1 MKKLIRLYLIPVLVI
16 IASIS
21 SFRGLAQHEMMVDL
35 SMIDGVEITPDNI
48 FRFNVLSTYDRTV
61 TAEIKGRIVY
71 RQSMITLEYKFIYNI
86 LPGLN
91 TIDAGTILPQYTFSS
106 TSLRE
111 LFQMYR
117 KLPQGL
123 FEYCVHVTP
132 DVHNTEIEQLV
143 FSQCLYQKSEDLFF
157 ITLVDPENDAK
168 IYEYNPMLAWMVN
181 YPFAQELKYKI
192 RLAEVKKGQNPVA
205 AMTRNNPIYEEGNL
219 FNTAQMYPVYARPLI
234 KDQKYVWTVDAY
246 YKDLLLGGAEPFT
259 FTIVEDSV
267 IYGIQREPS
276 YVDIRRESGAYD
288 LFAPGK
294 VKIKYELS
302 DARTDS
308 LAIRLLDRSNNEIS
322 LKKEL
327 REIQAQY
334 GDNRFELNFSEH
346 QPLKHM
352 KDYQLV
358 IKNNKKEEFRILF
371 RYVNPDFIK

>member
-1 MKKLIRLYLIPVLVI
+1 MKKLLRLYLISISVI
-16 IASIS
+16 VTSMS
-21 SFRGLAQHEMMVDL
+21 SFRGLAQHEMIVDL

-48 FRFNVLSTYDRTV
+48 FRFNVVSTYDRTV
-61 TAEIKGRIVY
+61 TAEVKGRIVY

-86 LPGLN
+86 MPGLN

-111 LFQMYR
+111 LFQTYR

-123 FEYCVHVTP
+123 FEYCVHVMP

-168 IYEYNPMLAWMVN
+168 IYEYNPMLTWMVN

-219 FNTAQMYPVYARPLI
+219 FNTGQMYPVYARPLV

-267 IYGIQREPS
+267 SESIPAEVSYYDFSVKKNEARIFAIDTLKLKYSCRYPADSLVLDFYDKSGDQVANTSLGLSSREGLN
-276 YVDIRRESGAYD
+276 YYD
-288 LFAPGK
+288 LDLIHTRKFRHKGHYY
-294 VKIKYELS
+294 V
-302 DARTDS
+302 
-308 LAIRLLDRSNNEIS
+308 
-322 LKKEL
+322 
-327 REIQAQY
+327 
-334 GDNRFELNFSEH
+334 
-346 QPLKHM
+346 
-352 KDYQLV
+352 V
-358 IKNNKKEEFRILF
+358 IKTNRGLEYRVPFT
-371 RYVNPDFIK
+371 FIDNEKR